1 MECLL
6 WLQRIQYDGHLYF
19 DTFPIN
25 EDPVREAA
33 ANIRRCTRWWN
44 QAAEL
49 EAKGLSNWQS
59 DLIFKDFRSNGGTL
73 KKRVLV
79 VGAAN
84 LDRMV
89 YVDQLPAV
97 GATIM
102 GQRYE
107 EHPGGKGSN
116 QAVAASLWGTQ
127 TQFVGCLGDDEAG
140 TILREAMLSA
150 GVNLDLL
157 QTHPIGSGLALD
169 FVDQAGRY
177 QAVVISRANEYV
189 TSDFLKPDPT
199 FWKDIGLVVQQLEIP
214 FDTVD
219 AVGRMALNF
228 DVPVLLNAAPA
239 ANIPQS
245 WWDWINMLVI
255 NEVEA
260 SALTGLEI
268 ENTQDAEIAA
278 KQLRKHCPNV
288 LITLGERC
296 PIEQCRVLIT
306 FKPIQY
312 QS

>member
-1 MECLL
+1 
-6 WLQRIQYDGHLYF
+6 
-19 DTFPIN
+19 
-25 EDPVREAA
+25 
-33 ANIRRCTRWWN
+33 
-44 QAAEL
+44 
-49 EAKGLSNWQS
+49 
-59 DLIFKDFRSNGGTL
+59 
-73 KKRVLV
+73 
-79 VGAAN
+79 
-84 LDRMV
+84 
-89 YVDQLPAV
+89 
-97 GATIM
+97 M

-189 TSDFLKPDPT
+189 ASDFLKPDPT
-199 FWKDIGLVVQQLEIP
+199 FWKHIGLVVQQLEIP

-239 ANIPQS
+239 TNIPQS
-245 WWDWINMLVI
+245 WWDWINMLVV

-278 KQLRKHCPNV
+278 QQLRKQCSNV
-288 LITLGERC
+288 LITLGENGVLLSNAEGVDHLQAYRV
-296 PIEQCRVLIT
+296 PVVSTLGAGDAFVGVLAAEWVRHQDLRQAAEQANRAAAASVQRSGAQVSYVRPNELENWGV
-306 FKPIQY
+306 
-312 QS
+312 S

>member
-1 MECLL
+1 
-6 WLQRIQYDGHLYF
+6 
-19 DTFPIN
+19 
-25 EDPVREAA
+25 
-33 ANIRRCTRWWN
+33 
-44 QAAEL
+44 
-49 EAKGLSNWQS
+49 
-59 DLIFKDFRSNGGTL
+59 
-73 KKRVLV
+73 
-79 VGAAN
+79 
-84 LDRMV
+84 
-89 YVDQLPAV
+89 
-97 GATIM
+97 M

-189 TSDFLKPDPT
+189 TSDFLQPDPT

-245 WWDWINMLVI
+245 WWDWINMLVV

-278 KQLRKHCPNV
+278 QQLRKHCPNV
-288 LITLGERC
+288 LITLGENGVLLSNA
-296 PIEQCRVLIT
+296 EGVVHLQACRVPVVSTLGAGDAFVGVLAAEWVRHQNLQQAAELANRAAAASVQRSGAQVSYVRQEE
-306 FKPIQY
+306 FKNWGLA
-312 QS
+312 

>member
-1 MECLL
+1 
-6 WLQRIQYDGHLYF
+6 
-19 DTFPIN
+19 
-25 EDPVREAA
+25 
-33 ANIRRCTRWWN
+33 
-44 QAAEL
+44 
-49 EAKGLSNWQS
+49 
-59 DLIFKDFRSNGGTL
+59 
-73 KKRVLV
+73 
-79 VGAAN
+79 
-84 LDRMV
+84 MV

-97 GATIM
+97 GSTIM

-127 TQFVGCLGDDEAG
+127 TQFVGCLGEDEAG

-169 FVDQAGRY
+169 FVDQSGRY

-214 FDTVD
+214 FETVD
-219 AVGRMALNF
+219 AIGRMALSF

-239 ANIPQS
+239 AKIPKS
-245 WWDWINMLVI
+245 WWDWINMLVV

-260 SALTGLEI
+260 SALTGLGI
-268 ENTQDAEIAA
+268 QNPQDAEIAA
-278 KQLRKHCPNV
+278 QQLHKHCQNV
-288 LITLGERC
+288 LITLGEKGVLLCNAEGIQHLQAYKVPVVSTLGAGDAFVGVFAAEWVRHQDFRQAA
-296 PIEQCRVLIT
+296 EQANRAAAASVQRSGAQVSYVRREE
-306 FKPIQY
+306 FKNWGLA
-312 QS
+312 

>member
-1 MECLL
+1 
-6 WLQRIQYDGHLYF
+6 
-19 DTFPIN
+19 
-25 EDPVREAA
+25 
-33 ANIRRCTRWWN
+33 
-44 QAAEL
+44 
-49 EAKGLSNWQS
+49 
-59 DLIFKDFRSNGGTL
+59 
-73 KKRVLV
+73 
-79 VGAAN
+79 
-84 LDRMV
+84 MV

-127 TQFVGCLGDDEAG
+127 TQFVGCLGEDEAG

-169 FVDQAGRY
+169 FVDQSGRY

-214 FDTVD
+214 FETVD
-219 AVGRMALNF
+219 AIGRMALSF

-239 ANIPQS
+239 AKIPKS
-245 WWDWINMLVI
+245 WWDWINMLVV

-260 SALTGLEI
+260 SALTGLGI
-268 ENTQDAEIAA
+268 QNPQDAEIATQ
-278 KQLRKHCPNV
+278 QLHKHCQNV
-288 LITLGERC
+288 LITLGEKGVLLCNAEGIQHLQAYKVPVVSTLGAGDAFVGVFAAEWVRHQDLWQAA
-296 PIEQCRVLIT
+296 EQANRAAAASVQRSGAQVSYVRREE
-306 FKPIQY
+306 FKNWGLA
-312 QS
+312 

>member
-1 MECLL
+1 
-6 WLQRIQYDGHLYF
+6 
-19 DTFPIN
+19 
-25 EDPVREAA
+25 
-33 ANIRRCTRWWN
+33 
-44 QAAEL
+44 
-49 EAKGLSNWQS
+49 
-59 DLIFKDFRSNGGTL
+59 
-73 KKRVLV
+73 
-79 VGAAN
+79 
-84 LDRMV
+84 
-89 YVDQLPAV
+89 
-97 GATIM
+97 M

-107 EHPGGKGSN
+107 EHPGGKGAN

-199 FWKDIGLVVQQLEIP
+199 FWKDISLVVQQLEIP

-245 WWDWINMLVI
+245 WWDWINMLVV

-268 ENTQDAEIAA
+268 ENTKDAEIAA

-288 LITLGERC
+288 LITLGEKGVLLSNAEGIDHLQAYTVPVVSTLGAGDAFVGVLAAEWVRHQNLRQAA
-296 PIEQCRVLIT
+296 EQANRAAAASVQRSGAQVSYVRQEE
-306 FKPIQY
+306 FKNWGLA
-312 QS
+312 

>member
-1 MECLL
+1 
-6 WLQRIQYDGHLYF
+6 
-19 DTFPIN
+19 
-25 EDPVREAA
+25 
-33 ANIRRCTRWWN
+33 
-44 QAAEL
+44 
-49 EAKGLSNWQS
+49 
-59 DLIFKDFRSNGGTL
+59 
-73 KKRVLV
+73 
-79 VGAAN
+79 
-84 LDRMV
+84 MV

-127 TQFVGCLGDDEAG
+127 TQFVGCLGEDEAG

-169 FVDQAGRY
+169 FVDQSGRY
-177 QAVVISRANEYV
+177 QAVVISRANQYV
-189 TSDFLKPDPT
+189 TSDFLKPDPA
-199 FWKDIGLVVQQLEIP
+199 FWKDIGLLVQQLEIP
-214 FDTVD
+214 FETVD

-239 ANIPQS
+239 ANIPKS
-245 WWDWINMLVI
+245 WWDWINMLVV

-268 ENTQDAEIAA
+268 QNPQDAEIAA
-278 KQLRKHCPNV
+278 QQLHKHCPNV
-288 LITLGERC
+288 LITLGEKG
-296 PIEQCRVLIT
+296 VLLSNAEVVDHLQASKVPVVST
-306 FKPIQY
+306 LGAGDAFVGVFAAEWVRHQDLWQAAELANQAAAASVQRSGAQVSYLRREEFKNWGLA
-312 QS
+312 

>member
-1 MECLL
+1 
-6 WLQRIQYDGHLYF
+6 
-19 DTFPIN
+19 
-25 EDPVREAA
+25 
-33 ANIRRCTRWWN
+33 
-44 QAAEL
+44 
-49 EAKGLSNWQS
+49 
-59 DLIFKDFRSNGGTL
+59 
-73 KKRVLV
+73 
-79 VGAAN
+79 
-84 LDRMV
+84 
-89 YVDQLPAV
+89 
-97 GATIM
+97 M

-219 AVGRMALNF
+219 AIGRMALDF

-239 ANIPQS
+239 ANILQS
-245 WWDWINMLVI
+245 WWEWINMLVV

-260 SALTGLEI
+260 SVLTGIEI
-268 ENTQDAEIAA
+268 ENTQDAEKAA
-278 KQLRKHCPNV
+278 QQLHQNCSNV
-288 LITLGERC
+288 LITLGEKGVLLSSTEGIDHLQACKVPVVSTLGAGDAFVGVLAAEWVRHQNLRQAA
-296 PIEQCRVLIT
+296 EQANRAAAASVQRSGAQVSYVRQEE
-306 FKPIQY
+306 FKNWGLA
-312 QS
+312 

>member
-1 MECLL
+1 
-6 WLQRIQYDGHLYF
+6 
-19 DTFPIN
+19 
-25 EDPVREAA
+25 
-33 ANIRRCTRWWN
+33 
-44 QAAEL
+44 
-49 EAKGLSNWQS
+49 
-59 DLIFKDFRSNGGTL
+59 
-73 KKRVLV
+73 
-79 VGAAN
+79 
-84 LDRMV
+84 MV

-127 TQFVGCLGDDEAG
+127 TQFVGCLGEDEAG

-169 FVDQAGRY
+169 FVDQSGRY

-214 FDTVD
+214 FETVD
-219 AVGRMALNF
+219 AIGRMALSF

-239 ANIPQS
+239 AKIPKS
-245 WWDWINMLVI
+245 WWDWINMLVV

-260 SALTGLEI
+260 CALTGLEI
-268 ENTQDAEIAA
+268 QNPQDAEIAA
-278 KQLRKHCPNV
+278 QQLHNHCQNV
-288 LITLGERC
+288 LITLGEKGVLLCNAEGIDRLQAYRV
-296 PIEQCRVLIT
+296 PVVSTLGAGDAFVGVLAAEWVRHQDLRQAAEQANRAAAASVQRSGAQVSYVRQEE
-306 FKPIQY
+306 FKNWGLA
-312 QS
+312 

>member
-1 MECLL
+1 
-6 WLQRIQYDGHLYF
+6 
-19 DTFPIN
+19 
-25 EDPVREAA
+25 
-33 ANIRRCTRWWN
+33 
-44 QAAEL
+44 
-49 EAKGLSNWQS
+49 
-59 DLIFKDFRSNGGTL
+59 
-73 KKRVLV
+73 
-79 VGAAN
+79 
-84 LDRMV
+84 
-89 YVDQLPAV
+89 
-97 GATIM
+97 M

-140 TILREAMLSA
+140 TTLQVAMLSA

-219 AVGRMALNF
+219 AVGRMALDF

-245 WWDWINMLVI
+245 WWEWIKILVV

-268 ENTQDAEIAA
+268 KNAQDAEIAA
-278 KQLRKHCPNV
+278 QQLRKHCSNV
-288 LITLGERC
+288 LITLGENGVILSNVEGVDHFQAYRV
-296 PIEQCRVLIT
+296 PVVSTLGAGDAFVGVLAAEWVRHQNLRQAAEQANRAAAASVRRSGAQVSYVRREELKNIDLDHI
-306 FKPIQY
+306 FSIKPIPNF
-312 QS
+312 

>member
-1 MECLL
+1 
-6 WLQRIQYDGHLYF
+6 
-19 DTFPIN
+19 
-25 EDPVREAA
+25 
-33 ANIRRCTRWWN
+33 
-44 QAAEL
+44 
-49 EAKGLSNWQS
+49 
-59 DLIFKDFRSNGGTL
+59 
-73 KKRVLV
+73 
-79 VGAAN
+79 
-84 LDRMV
+84 MV

-127 TQFVGCLGDDEAG
+127 TQFVGCLGEDEAG
-140 TILREAMLSA
+140 TILREAMLTA

-169 FVDQAGRY
+169 FVDQSGRY

-214 FDTVD
+214 FETVD
-219 AVGRMALNF
+219 AIGRMALSF

-239 ANIPQS
+239 AKIPKS
-245 WWDWINMLVI
+245 WWDWINMLVV

-268 ENTQDAEIAA
+268 QNPQDAEIAA
-278 KQLRKHCPNV
+278 QQLHKHCQNI
-288 LITLGERC
+288 LITLGEKGVLLCNAKGIDHLQTCKVPVVSTLGAGDAFVGVLAAEWVRHQDLRQAA
-296 PIEQCRVLIT
+296 EQANRAAAASVQRSGAQVSYVRPHELGT
-306 FKPIQY
+306 WGV
-312 QS
+312 S

>member
-1 MECLL
+1 
-6 WLQRIQYDGHLYF
+6 
-19 DTFPIN
+19 
-25 EDPVREAA
+25 
-33 ANIRRCTRWWN
+33 
-44 QAAEL
+44 
-49 EAKGLSNWQS
+49 
-59 DLIFKDFRSNGGTL
+59 
-73 KKRVLV
+73 
-79 VGAAN
+79 
-84 LDRMV
+84 MV

-127 TQFVGCLGDDEAG
+127 TQFVGCLGEDEAG

-169 FVDQAGRY
+169 FVDQSGRY

-214 FDTVD
+214 FETVD
-219 AVGRMALNF
+219 AIGRMALSF

-239 ANIPQS
+239 AKIPKS
-245 WWDWINMLVI
+245 WWDWINMLVV

-268 ENTQDAEIAA
+268 QNPQDAEIAA
-278 KQLRKHCPNV
+278 QQLHKLCQNV
-288 LITLGERC
+288 LITLGEKGVLLCSAEGIQHLQAYKVPVVSTLGAGDAFVGVLAAEWVRHQDLRQAA
-296 PIEQCRVLIT
+296 EQANRAAAASVQRSGAQVSYVRQEE
-306 FKPIQY
+306 FKNWGLA
-312 QS
+312 

>member
-1 MECLL
+1 
-6 WLQRIQYDGHLYF
+6 
-19 DTFPIN
+19 
-25 EDPVREAA
+25 
-33 ANIRRCTRWWN
+33 
-44 QAAEL
+44 
-49 EAKGLSNWQS
+49 
-59 DLIFKDFRSNGGTL
+59 
-73 KKRVLV
+73 
-79 VGAAN
+79 
-84 LDRMV
+84 
-89 YVDQLPAV
+89 
-97 GATIM
+97 M

-107 EHPGGKGSN
+107 EHPGGKGAN
-116 QAVAASLWGTQ
+116 QAVAASLWGTH

-189 TSDFLKPDPT
+189 TSDFFKPDPT
-199 FWKDIGLVVQQLEIP
+199 FWKDISLVVQQLEIP

-245 WWDWINMLVI
+245 WWDWINMLVV
-255 NEVEA
+255 NKVEA

-288 LITLGERC
+288 LITLGEKGVLLSNAEGIDHLQAYTVPVVSTLGAGDAFVGVLAAEWVRHQNLRQAA
-296 PIEQCRVLIT
+296 EQANRAAAASVQRSGAQVSYGRQEE
-306 FKPIQY
+306 FKNWGLA
-312 QS
+312 

>member
-1 MECLL
+1 
-6 WLQRIQYDGHLYF
+6 
-19 DTFPIN
+19 
-25 EDPVREAA
+25 
-33 ANIRRCTRWWN
+33 
-44 QAAEL
+44 
-49 EAKGLSNWQS
+49 
-59 DLIFKDFRSNGGTL
+59 
-73 KKRVLV
+73 
-79 VGAAN
+79 
-84 LDRMV
+84 MV

-127 TQFVGCLGDDEAG
+127 TQFVGCLGEDEAG

-169 FVDQAGRY
+169 FVDQSGRY

-214 FDTVD
+214 FETVD
-219 AVGRMALNF
+219 AIGRMALSF

-239 ANIPQS
+239 AKIPKS
-245 WWDWINMLVI
+245 WWDWINMLVV

-278 KQLRKHCPNV
+278 QQLRKHCQNV
-288 LITLGERC
+288 LITLGEKG
-296 PIEQCRVLIT
+296 VLLCNAEGVDHLQACKVPVVST
-306 FKPIQY
+306 LGAGDAFVGVLAAEWVRHQDLRQAAKQANRAAAASVQRSGAQVSYVRPNELENWGV
-312 QS
+312 S

>member
-1 MECLL
+1 
-6 WLQRIQYDGHLYF
+6 
-19 DTFPIN
+19 
-25 EDPVREAA
+25 
-33 ANIRRCTRWWN
+33 
-44 QAAEL
+44 
-49 EAKGLSNWQS
+49 
-59 DLIFKDFRSNGGTL
+59 
-73 KKRVLV
+73 
-79 VGAAN
+79 
-84 LDRMV
+84 MV

-127 TQFVGCLGDDEAG
+127 TQFVGCLGEDEAG

-169 FVDQAGRY
+169 FVDQSGRY
-177 QAVVISRANEYV
+177 QAVVISRANQYV
-189 TSDFLKPDPT
+189 TSDFLKPDPA
-199 FWKDIGLVVQQLEIP
+199 FWKDIGLLVQQLEIP
-214 FDTVD
+214 FETVD

-239 ANIPQS
+239 ANIPKS
-245 WWDWINMLVI
+245 WWDWINMLVV

-268 ENTQDAEIAA
+268 QNPQDAEIAA
-278 KQLRKHCPNV
+278 QQLHKHCPNV
-288 LITLGERC
+288 LITLGEKG
-296 PIEQCRVLIT
+296 VLLSNAEVVDHLQASKVPVVST
-306 FKPIQY
+306 LGAGDAFVGVFAAEWVRHQDLWQAAELANRAAAASVQRSGAQVSYLRREEFKNWGLA
-312 QS
+312 

>member
-1 MECLL
+1 
-6 WLQRIQYDGHLYF
+6 
-19 DTFPIN
+19 
-25 EDPVREAA
+25 
-33 ANIRRCTRWWN
+33 
-44 QAAEL
+44 
-49 EAKGLSNWQS
+49 
-59 DLIFKDFRSNGGTL
+59 
-73 KKRVLV
+73 
-79 VGAAN
+79 
-84 LDRMV
+84 
-89 YVDQLPAV
+89 
-97 GATIM
+97 M

-127 TQFVGCLGDDEAG
+127 TQFVGCLGEDEAG

-169 FVDQAGRY
+169 FVDQSGRY

-214 FDTVD
+214 FETVD
-219 AVGRMALNF
+219 AIGRMALSF

-239 ANIPQS
+239 AKIPKS
-245 WWDWINMLVI
+245 WWDWINMLVV

-268 ENTQDAEIAA
+268 QNPQDAEIAA
-278 KQLRKHCPNV
+278 QQLHKHCQNV
-288 LITLGERC
+288 LITLGEKGVLLCNAEGVDHLPAYRV
-296 PIEQCRVLIT
+296 PVVNTLGAGDAFVGVLAAEWVRHQDLRQAAEQANRAAAASVQRSGAQVSYVRPNELGNWGV
-306 FKPIQY
+306 
-312 QS
+312 S

>member
-1 MECLL
+1 
-6 WLQRIQYDGHLYF
+6 
-19 DTFPIN
+19 
-25 EDPVREAA
+25 
-33 ANIRRCTRWWN
+33 
-44 QAAEL
+44 
-49 EAKGLSNWQS
+49 
-59 DLIFKDFRSNGGTL
+59 
-73 KKRVLV
+73 
-79 VGAAN
+79 
-84 LDRMV
+84 
-89 YVDQLPAV
+89 
-97 GATIM
+97 M

-189 TSDFLKPDPT
+189 TSDFLQPDPT

-245 WWDWINMLVI
+245 WWDWINMLVV

-288 LITLGERC
+288 LITLGEKGVLLSNAEGVDHLQAYTVPVVSTLGAGDAFVGVLAAEWVGHQNLRQAA
-296 PIEQCRVLIT
+296 EQANRAAAASVQRSGAQVSYVRQEE
-306 FKPIQY
+306 FKNWGLA
-312 QS
+312 

>member
-1 MECLL
+1 M
-6 WLQRIQYDGHLYF
+6 
-19 DTFPIN
+19 
-25 EDPVREAA
+25 
-33 ANIRRCTRWWN
+33 
-44 QAAEL
+44 
-49 EAKGLSNWQS
+49 
-59 DLIFKDFRSNGGTL
+59 
-73 KKRVLV
+73 V

-127 TQFVGCLGDDEAG
+127 TQFVGCLGEDEAG

-169 FVDQAGRY
+169 FVDQSGRY
-177 QAVVISRANEYV
+177 QAVVISRANQYV
-189 TSDFLKPDPT
+189 TSDFLKPDPA
-199 FWKDIGLVVQQLEIP
+199 FWKDIGLLVQQLEIP
-214 FDTVD
+214 FETVD

-239 ANIPQS
+239 ANIPKS
-245 WWDWINMLVI
+245 WWDWINMLVV

-268 ENTQDAEIAA
+268 QNPQDAEIAA
-278 KQLRKHCPNV
+278 QQLHKHCPNV
-288 LITLGERC
+288 LITLGEKG
-296 PIEQCRVLIT
+296 VLLSNAEVVDHLQASKVPVVST
-306 FKPIQY
+306 LGAGDAFVGVFAAEWVRHQDLWQAAELANRAAAASVQRSGAQVSYLRREEFKNWGLA
-312 QS
+312 

>member
-1 MECLL
+1 
-6 WLQRIQYDGHLYF
+6 
-19 DTFPIN
+19 
-25 EDPVREAA
+25 
-33 ANIRRCTRWWN
+33 
-44 QAAEL
+44 
-49 EAKGLSNWQS
+49 
-59 DLIFKDFRSNGGTL
+59 
-73 KKRVLV
+73 
-79 VGAAN
+79 
-84 LDRMV
+84 MV

-127 TQFVGCLGDDEAG
+127 TQFVGCLGEDEAG
-140 TILREAMLSA
+140 TILREAMLRA

-169 FVDQAGRY
+169 FVDQSGRY

-214 FDTVD
+214 FETVD
-219 AVGRMALNF
+219 AIGRMALSF

-239 ANIPQS
+239 AKIPKS
-245 WWDWINMLVI
+245 WWDWINMLVV

-268 ENTQDAEIAA
+268 QNPQDAEIAA
-278 KQLRKHCPNV
+278 QQLHKHCQNV
-288 LITLGERC
+288 LITLGEKGVLLCNAKGIDHLQAYKVPVVSTLGAGDAFVGVLAAEWVRHQDLRQAA
-296 PIEQCRVLIT
+296 EQANRAAAASVQRSGAQVSYVRPNELGNWGV
-306 FKPIQY
+306 
-312 QS
+312 S

>member
-1 MECLL
+1 
-6 WLQRIQYDGHLYF
+6 
-19 DTFPIN
+19 
-25 EDPVREAA
+25 
-33 ANIRRCTRWWN
+33 
-44 QAAEL
+44 
-49 EAKGLSNWQS
+49 
-59 DLIFKDFRSNGGTL
+59 
-73 KKRVLV
+73 
-79 VGAAN
+79 
-84 LDRMV
+84 MV

-102 GQRYE
+102 GQKYE

-127 TQFVGCLGDDEAG
+127 TQFVGCLGEDEAG

-169 FVDQAGRY
+169 FVDQSGRY

-214 FDTVD
+214 FETVD
-219 AVGRMALNF
+219 AIGRMALSF

-239 ANIPQS
+239 AKIPKS
-245 WWDWINMLVI
+245 WWDWINMLVV

-268 ENTQDAEIAA
+268 QHPQDAEIAA
-278 KQLRKHCPNV
+278 QQLHKHCRNV
-288 LITLGERC
+288 LITLGETGVLLCNVEGVDHLQAYRV
-296 PIEQCRVLIT
+296 PVVSTLGAGDAFVGVLAAEWVGHQNLRQAAEQANRAAAASVQRSGAQVSYVRREE
-306 FKPIQY
+306 FKNWGLA
-312 QS
+312 

>member
-1 MECLL
+1 
-6 WLQRIQYDGHLYF
+6 
-19 DTFPIN
+19 
-25 EDPVREAA
+25 
-33 ANIRRCTRWWN
+33 
-44 QAAEL
+44 
-49 EAKGLSNWQS
+49 
-59 DLIFKDFRSNGGTL
+59 
-73 KKRVLV
+73 
-79 VGAAN
+79 
-84 LDRMV
+84 MV

-127 TQFVGCLGDDEAG
+127 TQFVGCLGEDEAG

-169 FVDQAGRY
+169 FVDQSGRY

-214 FDTVD
+214 FETVD
-219 AVGRMALNF
+219 AIGRMALSF

-239 ANIPQS
+239 AKIPKS
-245 WWDWINMLVI
+245 WWDWINMLIV

-268 ENTQDAEIAA
+268 QNLQDAEMAVQ
-278 KQLRKHCPNV
+278 QLHKHCQNV
-288 LITLGERC
+288 LITLGEKGVLLCRAEGIQHLQAYKV
-296 PIEQCRVLIT
+296 PVVSTLGAGDAFVGVLAAEWVRLQDLRQAAEQANRAAAASVQRSGAQVSYVRPNELGNWGV
-306 FKPIQY
+306 
-312 QS
+312 S

>member
-1 MECLL
+1 
-6 WLQRIQYDGHLYF
+6 
-19 DTFPIN
+19 
-25 EDPVREAA
+25 
-33 ANIRRCTRWWN
+33 
-44 QAAEL
+44 
-49 EAKGLSNWQS
+49 
-59 DLIFKDFRSNGGTL
+59 
-73 KKRVLV
+73 
-79 VGAAN
+79 
-84 LDRMV
+84 
-89 YVDQLPAV
+89 
-97 GATIM
+97 M
-102 GQRYE
+102 GQKYE

-245 WWDWINMLVI
+245 WWDWINMLVV

-278 KQLRKHCPNV
+278 LQLRKHCSNV
-288 LITLGERC
+288 LITLGEKGVLFCSAEGIDHLQAYKVPVVSTLGAGDAFVGVLAAEWVRHQNLRQAA
-296 PIEQCRVLIT
+296 EQANRAAAASVQRSGAQVSYVRQEE
-306 FKPIQY
+306 FKNWGLA
-312 QS
+312 

>member
-1 MECLL
+1 
-6 WLQRIQYDGHLYF
+6 
-19 DTFPIN
+19 
-25 EDPVREAA
+25 
-33 ANIRRCTRWWN
+33 
-44 QAAEL
+44 
-49 EAKGLSNWQS
+49 
-59 DLIFKDFRSNGGTL
+59 
-73 KKRVLV
+73 
-79 VGAAN
+79 
-84 LDRMV
+84 MV

-127 TQFVGCLGDDEAG
+127 TQFVGCLGEDEAG

-169 FVDQAGRY
+169 FVDQSGRY

-214 FDTVD
+214 FETVD
-219 AVGRMALNF
+219 AIGRMALSF

-239 ANIPQS
+239 AKIPKS
-245 WWDWINMLVI
+245 WWDWINMLVV

-268 ENTQDAEIAA
+268 QNPQDAEIAA
-278 KQLRKHCPNV
+278 QQLHKHCQNV
-288 LITLGERC
+288 LITLGEKGVLLCSAEGIQHLQAYKVPVVSTLGAGDAFVGVLAAEWVRHQDLRQAA
-296 PIEQCRVLIT
+296 EQANRAAAASVQRSGAQVSYVRREE
-306 FKPIQY
+306 FKNWGLA
-312 QS
+312 

>member
-1 MECLL
+1 
-6 WLQRIQYDGHLYF
+6 
-19 DTFPIN
+19 
-25 EDPVREAA
+25 
-33 ANIRRCTRWWN
+33 
-44 QAAEL
+44 
-49 EAKGLSNWQS
+49 
-59 DLIFKDFRSNGGTL
+59 
-73 KKRVLV
+73 
-79 VGAAN
+79 
-84 LDRMV
+84 
-89 YVDQLPAV
+89 
-97 GATIM
+97 M

-140 TILREAMLSA
+140 TILREAMLNA

-189 TSDFLKPDPT
+189 TSDFLKPDPI

-219 AVGRMALNF
+219 AIGRMALNF

-245 WWDWINMLVI
+245 WWDWINMLVV

-288 LITLGERC
+288 LITLGENGVLLSNA
-296 PIEQCRVLIT
+296 EGVGHLQACRVPVVSTLGAGDAFVGVLAAEWVRHQNLQQAAELANRAAAASVQRSGAQVSYVRQEE
-306 FKPIQY
+306 FKNWGLA
-312 QS
+312 

>member
-1 MECLL
+1 
-6 WLQRIQYDGHLYF
+6 
-19 DTFPIN
+19 
-25 EDPVREAA
+25 
-33 ANIRRCTRWWN
+33 
-44 QAAEL
+44 
-49 EAKGLSNWQS
+49 
-59 DLIFKDFRSNGGTL
+59 
-73 KKRVLV
+73 
-79 VGAAN
+79 
-84 LDRMV
+84 MV

-127 TQFVGCLGDDEAG
+127 TQFVGCLGEDEAG
-140 TILREAMLSA
+140 TILREAMLRA
-150 GVNLDLL
+150 GVNLDFL

-169 FVDQAGRY
+169 FVDQSGRY

-214 FDTVD
+214 FETVD
-219 AVGRMALNF
+219 AIGRMALSF

-239 ANIPQS
+239 AKIPKS
-245 WWDWINMLVI
+245 WWDWINMLVV

-268 ENTQDAEIAA
+268 QNSQDAEIAA
-278 KQLRKHCPNV
+278 QQLHKHCQNV
-288 LITLGERC
+288 LITLGEKG
-296 PIEQCRVLIT
+296 VLLCNAKGIDHLQAYKVPVVST
-306 FKPIQY
+306 LGAGDAFVGVLAAEWVRHQDLRQAAKQANRAAAASVQRSGAQVSYVRPNELENWGV
-312 QS
+312 S

>member
-1 MECLL
+1 
-6 WLQRIQYDGHLYF
+6 
-19 DTFPIN
+19 
-25 EDPVREAA
+25 
-33 ANIRRCTRWWN
+33 
-44 QAAEL
+44 
-49 EAKGLSNWQS
+49 
-59 DLIFKDFRSNGGTL
+59 
-73 KKRVLV
+73 
-79 VGAAN
+79 
-84 LDRMV
+84 
-89 YVDQLPAV
+89 
-97 GATIM
+97 M

-127 TQFVGCLGDDEAG
+127 TQFVGCLGEDEAG

-169 FVDQAGRY
+169 FVDQSGRY

-214 FDTVD
+214 FETVD
-219 AVGRMALNF
+219 AIGRMALSF

-239 ANIPQS
+239 AKIPKS
-245 WWDWINMLVI
+245 WWDWINMLVV

-268 ENTQDAEIAA
+268 QNPQDAEIAA
-278 KQLRKHCPNV
+278 QQLHKHCQNV
-288 LITLGERC
+288 LITLGEKGVLLCNAEGVDHLPAYRV
-296 PIEQCRVLIT
+296 PVVSTLGAGDAFVGVLAAEWVGHQNLRQAAEQANRAAAASVQRSGAQVSYVRREE
-306 FKPIQY
+306 FKNWGLA
-312 QS
+312 